1 MDNDLNRYFVTF
13 EIYQDGIKVN
23 SLVVPISLIHDEFQN
38 WKFPG
43 STVEVR
49 VIDHTSNF
57 RISSKI
63 LDPR

>member
-13 EIYQDGIKVN
+13 EIYKDGAQVN
-23 SLVVPISLIHDEFQN
+23 SLVVPISLIHEEFRN

-49 VIDHTSNF
+49 VIDHTGNF
-57 RISSKI
+57 RISSNI